1 MRRVTTAFPWF
12 KIALVEHNVLLA
24 WSGVVIVAIVVD
36 VPIAIVFGVVVGT
49 VVVVV
54 GVVIVVV
61 VSGAIAVVDIVGGG
75 NVFVNFSW
83 TISINLCNGDFV
95 CIVLRF
101 MCNQIELLTLFLG
114 ISLT

>member
-49 VVVVV
+49 VV
-54 GVVIVVV
+54 IVVV
-61 VSGAIAVVDIVGGG
+61 VSGAIAVADIVGGG

-101 MCNQIELLTLFLG
+101 MCNQIVLLTLFLG